1 MDARLST
8 GDRCDP
14 GGRSCAIGSFGL
26 CTFGGLHVTMRPN
39 IPRVY
44 VAQRDPGNG
53 CWVHGDCL
61 QIPIEQALWI
71 GLCGCVRGIMAG
83 AVGIRAVSGESQAGH
98 PRFAQHV
105 RHPSSIFEF
114 ESLNS
119 SHPTRTPI
127 EQSGVQ

>member
-8 GDRCDP
+8 EDRCDP
-14 GGRSCAIGSFGL
+14 GGRSCQIGSFGL

-61 QIPIEQALWI
+61 QIPIEQPSGSAFADVSAESWQEPWAFARSAANLKQAI
-71 GLCGCVRGIMAG
+71 PVSRSTLGIQVRSSSS
-83 AVGIRAVSGESQAGH
+83 RA
-98 PRFAQHV
+98 
-105 RHPSSIFEF
+105 
-114 ESLNS
+114 
-119 SHPTRTPI
+119 
-127 EQSGVQ
+127 